1 VPISSSRPLSPHL
14 QVYKPQLTSVLSIFH
29 RITGIVLSGGALV
42 LALLVYSAAFN
53 PTLFEDI
60 RALLV
65 QYSLGVIVTAGW
77 IFAFFYHFA
86 NGIRHLFWDAGK
98 GFSLGAVYKSGVV
111 VVFVSLSATILTIW
125 YLHG

>member
-1 VPISSSRPLSPHL
+1 MPISSSRPLSPHL

-53 PTLFEDI
+53 PTLFEGI

-65 QYSLGVIVTAGW
+65 QHSLGVIVTAGW